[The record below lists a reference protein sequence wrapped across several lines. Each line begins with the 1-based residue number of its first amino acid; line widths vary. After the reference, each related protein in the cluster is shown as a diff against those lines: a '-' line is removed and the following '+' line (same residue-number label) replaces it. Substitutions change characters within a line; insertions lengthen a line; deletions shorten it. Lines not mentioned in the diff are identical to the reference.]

1 MTKTLTIAA
10 LVAALTST
18 AASAAELGW
27 GLTAGAET
35 VGEYNVDTE
44 IMSLTVE
51 PTVGYTIQPIELNL
65 EASTLLNIYED
76 EFVDATWENMPTLDF
91 RASKGLF
98 DNAEVYGEIS
108 YDLEA
113 QERGDAV
120 IGVSFSF

>member
-10 LVAALTST
+10 LVAALSS

-27 GLTAGAET
+27 GLTAGAKT

-51 PTVGYTIQPIELNL
+51 PTIGYTIQPIELNL
-65 EASTLLNIYED
+65 EASTLLNVYED
-76 EFVDATWENMPTLDF
+76 EFVDATWENLPTLDF

-98 DNAEVYGEIS
+98 DNVEVYGEVS

-113 QERGDAV
+113 SERGDVV
-120 IGVSFSF
+120 IGASFSF